1 MQLGKRKKVKN
12 TVYIHTNA
20 KQFVGAKVSEYSIKK
35 ASKHSDKFEVKIIK
49 LENFSHLLQREGQTY
64 LRKGRT
70 AVWRN
75 GDLQSFTPLRF
86 LPPQLQ
92 EYQGRSLVIDP
103 DVFAL
108 ADVYDLMARDMN
120 DKGILCRKIESK
132 QSDSYHYASSVML
145 LDCSK
150 LTHWKWERQID
161 EMFDLKLDYRTWIS
175 LLTETENLIGPLE
188 DEWNHF
194 DTLSDKTK
202 LLHNTSR
209 ITQPWKTGLP
219 IDFTPKR
226 QSLKSKVLGQIKVLL
241 RRRRRQHSR
250 YQRHPDPSQ
259 ERFFFSLL
267 KECVDQGHLT
277 EDFLRTEIQKE
288 HLRPDAL
295 ELLASL

>member
-1 MQLGKRKKVKN
+1 VKD

-20 KQFVGAKVSEYSIKK
+20 KQFVGAKVSEYSIEKT
-35 ASKHSDKFEVKIIK
+35 SRNSDKFDVKIIR
-49 LENFSHLLQREGQTY
+49 LEDFPRLLQREGQTY
-64 LRKGRT
+64 LRKGQK

-86 LPPQLQ
+86 LPPQIQ
-92 EYQGRSLVIDP
+92 EYQGRAIVIDP

-108 ADVYDLMARDMN
+108 TDVYELLTREMN
-120 DKGILCRKIESK
+120 GKGILCRKIEST
-132 QSDSYHYASSVML
+132 QGEFYWASSVML

-150 LTHWKWERQID
+150 LAHWKWERQID

-175 LLTETENLIGPLE
+175 LLTETENIIGPLE

-194 DTLSDKTK
+194 DTLNDKTK

-209 ITQPWKTGLP
+209 ITQPWKTGLA

-226 QSLKSKVLGQIKVLL
+226 QSLKSKILGRIKVLL
-241 RRRRRQHSR
+241 GRRPRQHSR

-277 EDFLRTEIQKE
+277 ENFLRTEIQKE